1 MTKIEHIVYKIKRF
15 KNRNILEEFCL
26 EFPLEFRSE
35 NPLTSFNICF
45 HLIHRNVLG
54 NHLEIPEKLGIKV
67 EKHISMKDYIPY
79 VNRFAD
85 LPTILEAYQYLMKRY
100 VTNAKERKRKW
111 IKAKNTSAAILA
123 FKKAQSS
130 KARTLKAQFSKELK
144 FMEPDQNHPDQQ
156 HHKKNIAGYLFS
168 LCHKISYFLLQPI
181 HSTFATFKIS
191 HFHLSGSE
199 KYFETRPSHFKL
211 NLRCNSE

>member
-1 MTKIEHIVYKIKRF
+1 M
-15 KNRNILEEFCL
+15 
-26 EFPLEFRSE
+26 
-35 NPLTSFNICF
+35 
-45 HLIHRNVLG
+45 LG

-67 EKHISMKDYIPY
+67 EKHISMKNYIPY

-100 VTNAKERKRKW
+100 VTNARERKRKW
-111 IKAKNTSAAILA
+111 IKAKNTSSAILA

-130 KARTLKAQFSKELK
+130 RARSLKAQCSKELK

-168 LCHKISYFLLQPI
+168 LCHKRSYFLLQPI
-181 HSTFATFKIS
+181 HSNFAAFKIS
-191 HFHLSGSE
+191 HFHLKVS
-199 KYFETRPSHFKL
+199 
-211 NLRCNSE
+211 

>member
-1 MTKIEHIVYKIKRF
+1 M
-15 KNRNILEEFCL
+15 
-26 EFPLEFRSE
+26 
-35 NPLTSFNICF
+35 
-45 HLIHRNVLG
+45 LG

-67 EKHISMKDYIPY
+67 EKHISMKNYIPY

-100 VTNAKERKRKW
+100 VTNARERKRKW
-111 IKAKNTSAAILA
+111 IKAKNTSSAILA

-130 KARTLKAQFSKELK
+130 RARSLKAQCSKELK

-168 LCHKISYFLLQPI
+168 LCHKISNILRVSVQGVKSLGGHFACLCRGFEFYEVQKFFFYYF
-181 HSTFATFKIS
+181 SKRKW
-191 HFHLSGSE
+191 
-199 KYFETRPSHFKL
+199 KYFYTFNHFYSE
-211 NLRCNSE
+211 NSSKRAK

>member
-1 MTKIEHIVYKIKRF
+1 M
-15 KNRNILEEFCL
+15 
-26 EFPLEFRSE
+26 
-35 NPLTSFNICF
+35 
-45 HLIHRNVLG
+45 LG

-199 KYFETRPSHFKL
+199 KYFETRPSHLKL
-211 NLRCNSE
+211 NLRFNSE

>member
-1 MTKIEHIVYKIKRF
+1 M
-15 KNRNILEEFCL
+15 
-26 EFPLEFRSE
+26 
-35 NPLTSFNICF
+35 
-45 HLIHRNVLG
+45 LG

-67 EKHISMKDYIPY
+67 EKHTSMKDYIPY

-100 VTNAKERKRKW
+100 VTNARERKRKW

-130 KARTLKAQFSKELK
+130 KAQSSKARGLKAQCSKELK
-144 FMEPDQNHPDQQ
+144 FKELDQNHPDQQ

-168 LCHKISYFLLQPI
+168 LSHKISYFL
-181 HSTFATFKIS
+181 F
-191 HFHLSGSE
+191 
-199 KYFETRPSHFKL
+199 
-211 NLRCNSE
+211 